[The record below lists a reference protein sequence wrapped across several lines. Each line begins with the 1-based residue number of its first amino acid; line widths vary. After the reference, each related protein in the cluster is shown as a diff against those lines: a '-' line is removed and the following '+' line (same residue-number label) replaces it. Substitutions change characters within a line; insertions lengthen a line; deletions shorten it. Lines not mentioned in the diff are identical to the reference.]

1 MIEIKRNID
10 GLKDFEAWSR
20 GAERLHNL
28 QLSNKAY
35 KYVQDMVEEMARQ
48 SHGINE
54 TDLNDFLAYDLD
66 DILTDKY
73 GEEMAEQIL
82 TGEYKGDNEYSG
94 FLEEMEATQE
104 FKSNLENCKFAVDT
118 GVAKNFSEEGKAV
131 ALAME
136 FYTAHGTNKS
146 FDEVATEINLLYPKN
161 QSPLE
166 AQDIE
171 RIADLVAKDMNGD
184 LKENINYK
192 EEMNKADVANKF
204 EFENSDVQ
212 SNEAANKQ
220 KARKQ

>member
-1 MIEIKRNID
+1 MIE
-10 GLKDFEAWSR
+10 L
-20 GAERLHNL
+20 
-28 QLSNKAY
+28 NK
-35 KYVQDMVEEMARQ
+35 EGE
-48 SHGINE
+48 
-54 TDLNDFLAYDLD
+54 
-66 DILTDKY
+66 DKY
-73 GEEMAEQIL
+73 KA
-82 TGEYKGDNEYSG
+82 
-94 FLEEMEATQE
+94 FLGEMEATQE

-166 AQDIE
+166 AQDVE
-171 RIADLVAKDMNGD
+171 RIADLMAKDMNGD

>member
-104 FKSNLENCKFAVDT
+104 FKSNLENCKFAVDP

-166 AQDIE
+166 AQDVE
-171 RIADLVAKDMNGD
+171 RIADLMAKDMNGD